1 MSSPALITSRTLN
14 SPTPVAP
21 LAAPIMSTISGEN
34 IPVAAALAASAAAWA
49 AKISLLLAT
58 PLLGIAASP
67 AASAAASTASVPP
80 PNNPSLAP
88 AKVKFK

>member
-1 MSSPALITSRTLN
+1 MSIPALITSVKPN
-14 SPTPVAP
+14 SPTPVVP
-21 LAAPIMSTISGEN
+21 LAEPIISTILGGN

-49 AKISLLLAT
+49 PKTSPLA
-58 PLLGIAASP
+58 IAASP
-67 AASAAASTASVPP
+67 AASAAAFTASVPP